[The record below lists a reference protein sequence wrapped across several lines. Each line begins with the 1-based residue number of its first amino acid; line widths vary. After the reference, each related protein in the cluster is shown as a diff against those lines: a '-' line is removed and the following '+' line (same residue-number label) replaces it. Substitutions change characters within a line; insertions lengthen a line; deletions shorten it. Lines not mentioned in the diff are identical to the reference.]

1 LNERLSKNST
11 PLQRILVDLAKSPV
25 ETEKKALQDL
35 SNATPALVSPSELKL
50 ELN

>member
-25 ETEKKALQDL
+25 ETEKKSVARFIEC
-35 SNATPALVSPSELKL
+35 NPRAGFTIGA
-50 ELN
+50 